1 MKAEKKSN
9 KEKILNVKVNKKALE
24 KFMARLFWITLIL
37 ITFTAFILFIT
48 SLSDLYNVWQV
59 VEESLYQAW
68 ALIRTPLITSMICVA
83 WIGMFILFIRLV
95 REK

>member
-1 MKAEKKSN
+1 MKVEKKAS

-24 KFMARLFWITLIL
+24 KFMARLFWATLIL

-48 SLSDLYNVWQV
+48 SLSDLYNVWQE

-68 ALIRTPLITSMICVA
+68 MLIRRPFVTSLICVA
-83 WIGMFILFIRLV
+83 WIGMFVLFIRLV